1 MFKNNTMN
9 QEKSTP
15 QIIKDDEID
24 LMALVMTIWLG
35 RRTVMKIIGLFLVL
49 GLFIAIF
56 SSKEYSTTVKLMPES
71 GQGSSLGAL
80 GGLASQFGFGGL
92 SASPDGENIPS
103 EYYPAI
109 VASFPFM
116 KDLMD
121 YQVMIPEAGEKMSLL
136 YYFSEYSG
144 TAILSSIKKYTIGLP
159 FTLLSVL
166 KGESEE
172 ATVVEGIRPT
182 VRLSK
187 EEWRVYEHLVEKIS
201 VSKDKETGIIA
212 LTVKMPE
219 DYLVADVADRVTEM
233 LVEYVKDYKTE
244 KTRNDL
250 AFIEA
255 QMKDSEKR
263 FEKSQESLA
272 KFRDQSHGRMTEM
285 ARTTEERL
293 QSDYD
298 LAFKIYS
305 AMAQKFDET
314 RIKLQEQTPVVKV
327 LEPAIVPKEKSAPR
341 RSVIMIVS
349 LFLGL
354 FVGIGFLFGRM
365 IWGNFRVQFTK
376 MSEGVRG

>member
-1 MFKNNTMN
+1 MN
-9 QEKSTP
+9 QKQSTP
-15 QIIKDDEID
+15 PIIKDDEID

-35 RRTVMKIIGLFLVL
+35 RKTIFKIIGLFLVL
-49 GLFIAIF
+49 GLFIALF
-56 SSKEYSTTVKLMPES
+56 SSKEYTTTVKLMPES

-80 GGLASQFGFGGL
+80 GGLASQFGFGGM

-109 VASFPFM
+109 VASLPFM

-121 YQVMIPEAGEKMSLL
+121 YQVMIPEAGEKMTLF
-136 YYFSEYSG
+136 YYFSEYRG

-159 FTLLSVL
+159 FTILAAL
-166 KGESEE
+166 KGEKEV
-172 ATVVEGIRPT
+172 AAVVEGMRPT
-182 VRLSK
+182 IRLSE
-187 EEWRVYEHLVEKIS
+187 EEWEVYEHLIEKIS
-201 VSKDKETGIIA
+201 VSIDKETGIVS

-250 AFIEA
+250 EFIEA
-255 QMKDSEKR
+255 QMMDSEKR
-263 FEKSQESLA
+263 FEKAQESLA

-285 ARTTEERL
+285 ARTTEQRL

-327 LEPAIVPKEKSAPR
+327 LEPAVVPKEKSAPR
-341 RSVIMIVS
+341 RSIIMIVT
-349 LFLGL
+349 LFLGG
-354 FVGIGFLFGRM
+354 FVGIGVLFGRM
-365 IWGNFRVQFTK
+365 IWGNFRTQFQK
-376 MSEGVRG
+376 MKEEGS

>member
-1 MFKNNTMN
+1 MN

-15 QIIKDDEID
+15 PIIKDDEID

-35 RRTVMKIIGLFLVL
+35 RKTIFKIIGLFLVL
-49 GLFIAIF
+49 GLFIALF
-56 SSKEYSTTVKLMPES
+56 SSKEYTTTVKLMPES

-80 GGLASQFGFGGL
+80 GGLASQFGFGGM

-109 VASFPFM
+109 VASLPFM

-121 YQVMIPEAGEKMSLL
+121 YQVMIPEAGEKMTLF
-136 YYFSEYSG
+136 YYFSEYRG

-159 FTLLSVL
+159 FTILAAL
-166 KGESEE
+166 KGEKEV
-172 ATVVEGIRPT
+172 AAVVEGMRPT
-182 VRLSK
+182 IRLSE
-187 EEWRVYEHLVEKIS
+187 EEWEVYEHLIEKIS
-201 VSKDKETGIIA
+201 VSIDKETGIVS

-233 LVEYVKDYKTE
+233 LVTYVKDYTTE

-250 AFIEA
+250 EFIEA
-255 QMKDSEKR
+255 QMMDSEKR
-263 FEKSQESLA
+263 FEKAQESLA

-285 ARTTEERL
+285 ARTTEQRL

-327 LEPAIVPKEKSAPR
+327 LEPAVVPKEKSAPR
-341 RSVIMIVS
+341 RSVIMIVT
-349 LFLGL
+349 LFLGG
-354 FVGIGFLFGRM
+354 FVGIGVLFGRM
-365 IWGNFRVQFTK
+365 IWGNFRTQFQK
-376 MSEGVRG
+376 MKEEGS

>member
-1 MFKNNTMN
+1 MN
-9 QEKSTP
+9 QDKSTP
-15 QIIKDDEID
+15 AIIKDDEID

-35 RRTVMKIIGLFLVL
+35 RKTVFKIIGLFLVF
-49 GLFIAIF
+49 GLFIALF
-56 SSKEYSTTVKLMPES
+56 SSKEYTTTVKLMPES

-80 GGLASQFGFGGL
+80 GGLASQFGFGGM

-109 VASFPFM
+109 VASLPFM
-116 KDLMD
+116 KGLMD
-121 YQVMIPEAGEKMSLL
+121 YQVKIPKIGEKMTLF
-136 YYFSEYSG
+136 YYFSEYQGASVV
-144 TAILSSIKKYTIGLP
+144 SSVKKYTIGLP
-159 FTLLSVL
+159 YTLLGFL
-166 KGESEE
+166 RGRSEKI
-172 ATVVEGIRPT
+172 AVVEGICSRIQ
-182 VRLSK
+182 LSK
-187 EEWRVYEHLVEKIS
+187 EEWGVYELLVDKIS
-201 VSKDKETGIIA
+201 ISIDKETGIVS

-219 DYLVADVADRVTEM
+219 DYLAADVAEHVTEM
-233 LVEYVKDYKTE
+233 LVAYVKDYKTE

-250 AFIEA
+250 EFIES
-255 QMKDSEKR
+255 QMNDSEKR
-263 FEKSQESLA
+263 FEKAQESLA

-285 ARTTEERL
+285 ARTTEQRL

-354 FVGIGFLFGRM
+354 FVGIGVLFGRM
-365 IWGNFRVQFTK
+365 IWGNFRTQFQK
-376 MSEGVRG
+376 MSEESI

>member
-1 MFKNNTMN
+1 MN

-15 QIIKDDEID
+15 PIIKDDEID

-35 RRTVMKIIGLFLVL
+35 RKTIFKIIGLFLVL
-49 GLFIAIF
+49 GLFIALF
-56 SSKEYSTTVKLMPES
+56 SSKEYTTTVKLMPES

-80 GGLASQFGFGGL
+80 GGLASQFGFGGM

-109 VASFPFM
+109 VASLPFM

-121 YQVMIPEAGEKMSLL
+121 YQVMIPEAGEKMTLF
-136 YYFSEYSG
+136 YYFSEYRG

-159 FTLLSVL
+159 FTILAAL
-166 KGESEE
+166 KGEKEV
-172 ATVVEGIRPT
+172 AAVVEGMRPT
-182 VRLSK
+182 IRLSE
-187 EEWRVYEHLVEKIS
+187 EEWEVYEHLIEKIS
-201 VSKDKETGIIA
+201 VSIDKETGIVS

-250 AFIEA
+250 EFIEA
-255 QMKDSEKR
+255 QMNDSEKR
-263 FEKSQESLA
+263 FEKAQESLA

-285 ARTTEERL
+285 ARTTEQRL

-327 LEPAIVPKEKSAPR
+327 LEPAVVPKEKSAPR
-341 RSVIMIVS
+341 RSIIMIVT
-349 LFLGL
+349 LFLGG
-354 FVGIGFLFGRM
+354 FVGIGVLFGRM
-365 IWGNFRVQFTK
+365 IWGNFRTQFQK
-376 MSEGVRG
+376 MKEEGN